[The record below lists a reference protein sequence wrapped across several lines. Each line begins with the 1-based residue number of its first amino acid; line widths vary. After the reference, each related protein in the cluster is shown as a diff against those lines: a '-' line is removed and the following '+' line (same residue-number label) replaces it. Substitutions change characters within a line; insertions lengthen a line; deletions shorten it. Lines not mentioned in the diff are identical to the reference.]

1 VSIQILLQPDATEGV
16 DASILSGGYADTN
29 FGDAAMPAIG
39 TTLFAKVVTLMRVI
53 ARFDL
58 SAIPPYGTIVDATLT
73 LTHAPNGS
81 ISGSAPFTAYRL
93 TRPDWTEFG
102 ATWNKYDGSH
112 SWTTAGGDI
121 STQDSDSAT
130 ITSAVEDL
138 VFDGLAN
145 LAIDAVENRDGL
157 LHLLVAGPEL
167 GNSNFLV
174 IHSSDSS
181 EEAKW
186 PKLVVT
192 YDVPEV
198 LMPQLIVTDH
208 GDNTG
213 ATATISGA
221 ATDSTNTVY
230 VQSFGGDLG
239 AGTWTSAGSIEGNG
253 AVELDL
259 APGHYFASV
268 VSSLYGSQAVSN
280 VTYFVVTDGV
290 ESIHTRCLAAA
301 QARIQLLALDGLPG
315 ESVVIEKL
323 PAGRNLAA
331 GVGLPAVVLSPHRA
345 AMPATAGTNSLDDVH
360 YDVLV
365 AIFDRDNQEPT
376 LQANLDRHF
385 LWRQQI
391 ARAFRNQ
398 RLAGVPEVINAEV
411 EPAEGLLDE
420 AWKREL
426 MTSAVLLRF
435 TSRETRGFN

>member
-1 VSIQILLQPDATEGV
+1 MSIEIVLQPDADNGI
-16 DASILSGGYADTN
+16 DAEINSSSPNTN
-29 FGDAAMPAIG
+29 FGNNAEMGIG
-39 TTLFAKVVTLMRVI
+39 TTQFIKSTTTMRVI
-53 ARFDL
+53 VRFDL
-58 SAIPPYGTIVDATLT
+58 SVIPSHATILNASLT
-73 LTHAPNGS
+73 LFHTFSGS
-81 ISGSAPFTAYRL
+81 ISGSVEFKAYRV

-102 ATWNKYDGSH
+102 VTWNKYDGSN
-112 SWTTAGGDI
+112 SWSTPGGDI
-121 STQDSDSAT
+121 AVDQFDSTT
-130 ITSAVEDL
+130 ITAADQDL
-138 VFDGLAN
+138 VFGSLAS
-145 LAIDAVENRDGL
+145 LAADAIANRGGI
-157 LHLLVAGPEL
+157 LHLLVEGFESL
-167 GNSNFLV
+167 GTQYIV
-174 IHSSDSS
+174 VYASDSS
-181 EEAKW
+181 NAAAR
-186 PKLVVT
+186 PKLVVN
-192 YDVPEV
+192 YEIPEV

-213 ATATISGA
+213 ASATISGA
-221 ATDSTNTVY
+221 ATGSTNTVY
-230 VQSFGGDLG
+230 VQDFGGDLG
-239 AGTWTSAGSIEGNG
+239 SAAWISAGEIEGNG
-253 AVELDL
+253 EVLLELP
-259 APGHYFASV
+259 PGHYFATV
-268 VSSLYGSQAVSN
+268 VSSLFGNQAVSN
-280 VTYFVVTDGV
+280 VAYFVVTDGV

-301 QARIQLLALDGLPG
+301 QARIQLLALEGLAG

-323 PAGRNLAA
+323 PAGRNLTA

-345 AMPATAGTNSLDDVH
+345 AMPATAGTNSSDDVH

-376 LQANLDRHF
+376 LAANLNRHF

>member
-1 VSIQILLQPDATEGV
+1 MSTEIVLQPNADSGIDAE
-16 DASILSGGYADTN
+16 IISGGSTAN
-29 FGDAAMPAIG
+29 FGNAAVMGVG
-39 TTLFAKVVTLMRVI
+39 TTLFGKLTSLRRVI
-53 ARFDL
+53 VRFDL
-58 SAIPPYGTIVDATLT
+58 SIIPSYATILDASLT
-73 LTHAPNGS
+73 LFQAAGGA
-81 ISGSAPFTAYRL
+81 ISGSTVFTAYRV

-102 ATWNKYDGSH
+102 VTWNKYDGSN
-112 SWTTAGGDI
+112 SWTNSGGDI
-121 STQDSDSAT
+121 AIAEFDSTT
-130 ITSAVEDL
+130 ITAVGQDL
-138 VFDGLAN
+138 VFGSLAA
-145 LAIDAVENRDGL
+145 LAADAIANRNGI
-157 LHLLVAGPEL
+157 LHLLVVGPES
-167 GNSNFLV
+167 GSNQFV
-174 IHSSDSS
+174 AVHSSDSIS
-181 EEAKW
+181 PAMR
-186 PKLVVT
+186 PKLVVN
-192 YDVPEV
+192 YEIPEV

-221 ATDSTNTVY
+221 ATGSTNTVY
-230 VQSFGGDLG
+230 VQNFGGELG
-239 AGTWTSAGSIEGNG
+239 SGTWTSTGEIEGNG
-253 AVELDL
+253 EVELDL
-259 APGHYFASV
+259 PPGHYFATV
-268 VSSLYGSQAVSN
+268 VSSLLGSQAVSS
-280 VTYFVVTDGV
+280 VTYFVVTDGL

-301 QARIQLLALDGLPG
+301 QARIQLLALEGLAG

-376 LQANLDRHF
+376 LQANLNRHF